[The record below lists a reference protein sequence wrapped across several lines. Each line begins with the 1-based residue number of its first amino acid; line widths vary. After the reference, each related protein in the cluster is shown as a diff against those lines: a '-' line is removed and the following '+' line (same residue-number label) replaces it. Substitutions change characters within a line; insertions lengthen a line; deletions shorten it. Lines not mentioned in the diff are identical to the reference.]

1 MKSTGIITIIVAA
14 ISLVQVSSVDA
25 FVLKSA
31 HTSSNV
37 VFSSLS
43 SSSSSSKTNRRMTD
57 DYDNVVEY
65 QHHTEDEQDALSSSS
80 RVAMV
85 SRVLAPRRRVG
96 FVVSKIAGWVTGLG
110 AFVAN
115 GIAADEAMEVAELP
129 PPYVPAIFGV
139 VLLAGVG
146 ILTSSLGN
154 VMDEEASLGLQSG
167 ARAKKEIER
176 SRSSYFKKR

>member
-1 MKSTGIITIIVAA
+1 MKSIGITTIIVAA

-31 HTSSNV
+31 HTSSNA
-37 VFSSLS
+37 VFS
-43 SSSSSSKTNRRMTD
+43 SSSSSSKTSRRMTD